1 MMHQEVRETIKQ
13 RILYCVHIYKFLFQY
28 RSSISERVEDAK
40 QSGMS
45 GIKLFLLMLVG
56 ALALIACVVIAIMLY
71 QKHQENSRKRFY

>member
-1 MMHQEVRETIKQ
+1 M
-13 RILYCVHIYKFLFQY
+13 CIYKFLIQY
-28 RSSISERVEDAK
+28 CSSVSERIEDVK